1 LKYHK
6 YNNKKAKFQEVKTMK
21 INAGMTNQIKNT
33 YGFQPKKEVALGG
46 GDGFEKSV
54 MDSPLES
61 DQLKEMKAGGN
72 GSQALLGIA
81 VMFGGIWAA
90 AAMKQP
96 LLMPVALVMG
106 AYVASK

>member
-1 LKYHK
+1 
-6 YNNKKAKFQEVKTMK
+6 MK

-54 MDSPLES
+54 METPLEA
-61 DQLKEMKAGGN
+61 DQLKEMKAGSN
-72 GSQALLGIA
+72 NSNDLLGMT

-90 AAMKQP
+90 VAMKQP
-96 LLMPVALVMG
+96 LLMPVALVLG
-106 AYVASK
+106 VYIASK